1 MKKKDIKRRVYTSE
15 FKTETVAL
23 AMQRNKPI
31 SKIALDLGINE
42 TMLQRWIQKY
52 QQAKDAGLPAFPGHG
67 RPQDEE
73 EVRQQKESKAQLIAN
88 EIQKRSNAKIRSQ
101 RTPVKIYQFMLS
113 NKNRYTIKDMARTLG
128 VARSGYYKWAEKQE
142 AQQ

>member
-15 FKTETVAL
+15 FKTEMVAL
-23 AMQRNKPI
+23 AMRRDKPI
-31 SKIALDLGINE
+31 SQIALDLGINE
-42 TMLQRWIQKY
+42 AMLRRWIQKY
-52 QQAKDAGLPAFPGHG
+52 QEARETGLPAFPGHG

-73 EVRQQKESKAQLIAN
+73 EARQQKESKAQITAN
-88 EIQKRSNAKIRSQ
+88 EILKRSNAKISSQ
-101 RTPVKIYQFMLS
+101 RTPVKIYKFMLS

-128 VARSGYYKWAEKQE
+128 VARSGYYKWAEKQK